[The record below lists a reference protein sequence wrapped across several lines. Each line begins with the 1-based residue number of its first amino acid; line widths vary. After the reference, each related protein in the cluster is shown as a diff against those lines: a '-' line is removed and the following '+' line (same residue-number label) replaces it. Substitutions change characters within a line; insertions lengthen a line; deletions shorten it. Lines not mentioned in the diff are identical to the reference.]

1 MNIFRKKYYIY
12 PELQRPLI
20 KFVVTSF
27 IIMTVVQCF
36 LIFLSM
42 KWLEAKTQANMSI
55 VVDYRVL
62 GPWKNLLY
70 FSVFAPMVMNIFFG
84 FGIILFVSNKFAGPL
99 FRLERELD
107 LFIGNKKSKLQVQ
120 FREGDYLHSLAQK
133 INQLQK

>member
-1 MNIFRKKYYIY
+1 MNLFRKKYYVY

-20 KFVVTSF
+20 KFIVVSLLL
-27 IIMTVVQCF
+27 MTVVQGF

-42 KWLEAKTQANMSI
+42 KWLEAKTQTNISI
-55 VVDYRVL
+55 VIDYRVL

-70 FSVFAPMVMNIFFG
+70 FSILVPMVMNVLFG

-107 LFIGNKKSKLQVQ
+107 LFITNKKSNLQVQ
-120 FREGDYLHSLAQK
+120 FREGDYLHSLALK
-133 INQLQK
+133 INQLK